1 MARADVER
9 YSAAGASEQSQ
20 VYSCEAWQLY
30 QNQGALVN
38 VVPARGMGDDVS
50 TFVGPGVATVCAGAA
65 LGATMGAAGRL
76 SGVVWGGAPV
86 PFLLSAALVL
96 AGVGVL
102 RSRRADWRL
111 VGVGIGVTCVSLLA
125 GARLEPGAELE
136 TAARTLPW
144 LLGAGAALMLAP
156 AAPALGRFS
165 AVAAL
170 AALLGW
176 AAAAALPLGA
186 GVAIAALGTVIGA
199 RTEPRLA
206 NLGLRRLRIR
216 PLATGI
222 TAVAALACAAG
233 FLALRSSLG
242 PAPDSMILLVSWS
255 FVAAAIPAWRGL
267 ALAGLLAAGLAAGS
281 ALRGDPWVPPGV
293 VFALLGAAPVLVARA
308 GGVTIVGLFIPAL
321 AVISALSVVR
331 VLPASWQTVGAR
343 ADEGLPAESLLRDRI
358 GALRSGAAMRTSWG
372 WWGSSQVWGGES
384 VSLVELDGS
393 VAGSSGRA
401 RAAERLAGT
410 LAACAA
416 SGRARARVTGDDFGR
431 AVVSLREQGFSG
443 IDVAMPDAGLAETLA
458 SVDEGA
464 RRAWLSTEVR
474 LLGVPPRSLL
484 GARGAA
490 DVVVEIVRNGWR
502 DGRSA
507 WPSAAHVRAAAAHVG
522 SGGAHVLVLPGRG
535 IDEGVL
541 AGAIRHFGDAW
552 PVVGVFVPPQG
563 AEELVLVGTAKPIA
577 WAGMEH
583 CVGSAPWLRGEGV
596 TSAVEL
602 GSLAVADHHFARGV
616 ESSGNPGNSMPL
628 TPALLPIASL
638 LAQDAESEHLFGGSV
653 PEDVVSRQA
662 TRRASLSVLL
672 AGASGDVRAAL
683 ERARELSD
691 QPGAGAAIDPM
702 IAPMLDRARTSATA
716 ARAEGAD
723 SPRWAEAD
731 AAIDAA
737 LLLNPASATAR
748 CLRGDIAMARRR
760 ADEAARWYRECA
772 ERDEASAAPWEG
784 LAHARMI
791 QGDRVGAEEA
801 FRAAARLAPNSWQ
814 AALRLGVF
822 LRGLGEAQEAETW
835 LKRAVEGASTSREV
849 GRSRPHQALAML
861 YLESARPELALAE
874 ARRAEV
880 DEGSADSAYLVAAAQ
895 YELKLWEE
903 AESGF
908 RLALKRREGFVEAQ
922 NGLGLCLARRHDYEG
937 AAAAF
942 RAVLSRDP
950 KNAMAREKLDLLR
963 DALGERVDGERGK
976 APPAP

>member
-1 MARADVER
+1 M
-9 YSAAGASEQSQ
+9 
-20 VYSCEAWQLY
+20 
-30 QNQGALVN
+30 
-38 VVPARGMGDDVS
+38 
-50 TFVGPGVATVCAGAA
+50 
-65 LGATMGAAGRL
+65 
-76 SGVVWGGAPV
+76 
-86 PFLLSAALVL
+86 
-96 AGVGVL
+96 
-102 RSRRADWRL
+102 
-111 VGVGIGVTCVSLLA
+111 VGVGIGVTVVALAA
-125 GARLEPGAELE
+125 GAALEPGAELE

-144 LLGAGAALMLAP
+144 LVGLGAALILAP
-156 AAPALGRFS
+156 AAAALGRFS
-165 AVAAL
+165 GVAAL

-176 AAAAALPLGA
+176 LAATTLPLGLGA
-186 GVAIAALGTVIGA
+186 VLAALGAVIGA
-199 RTEPRLA
+199 RAEPPLA
-206 NLGLRRLRIR
+206 NLGLRRLGIS
-216 PLATGI
+216 PIATCVAGLAG
-222 TAVAALACAAG
+222 LACAAS
-233 FLALRSSLG
+233 FLALRPSLG
-242 PAPDSMILLVSWS
+242 PVPESAIHLVSWA
-255 FVAAAIPAWRGL
+255 FVAGAMPASRR
-267 ALAGLLAAGLAAGS
+267 LAAVALVVALLGAAS
-281 ALRGDPWVPPGV
+281 ALRGDPWVAPGV
-293 VFALLGAAPVLVARA
+293 LFPLLGAAPVLVARA
-308 GGVTIVGLFIPAL
+308 LGVTITGLFIPAVAVAL
-321 AVISALSVVR
+321 AVPVVR
-331 VLPASWQTVGAR
+331 SLPAAWQTVGAR
-343 ADEGLPAESLLRDRI
+343 ADEGLPPESLLRDRI
-358 GALRSGAAMRTSWG
+358 GALRTGAAIRTSWG
-372 WWGSSQVWGGES
+372 WWGSSQVWGGS
-384 VSLVELDGS
+384 SASLVELDGS

-401 RAAERLAGT
+401 RSAERLAGT
-410 LAACAA
+410 LAACAS
-416 SGRARARVTGDDFGR
+416 SGRGRARVTGDDFGR
-431 AVVSLREQGFSG
+431 VVVSLREQGFSG
-443 IDVAMPDAGLAETLA
+443 IDVALPDSGLADALA

-474 LLGVPPRSLL
+474 LLALPPRSLL

-507 WPSAAHVRAAAAHVG
+507 WPSAAHVRAAASHVG
-522 SGGAHVLVLPGRG
+522 EGGAHVLVLPGRG
-535 IDEGVL
+535 IDDGAL
-541 AGAIRHFGDAW
+541 GGAIRHFGDAW

-563 AEELVLVGTAKPIA
+563 AEELLLVGAARPIP
-577 WAGMEH
+577 WVGIEH
-583 CVGSAPWLRGEGV
+583 CVAAAPWLRSEGV

-602 GSLAVADHHFARGV
+602 ASLAVADHHFARAV
-616 ESSGNPGNSMPL
+616 EAGREPGHGMPEA
-628 TPALLPIASL
+628 PSLLPIASL
-638 LAQDAESEHLFGGSV
+638 LAENAESEHLFGGSV
-653 PEDVVSRQA
+653 PEELGSRQA

-683 ERARELSD
+683 ERARELAD

-702 IAPMLDRARTSATA
+702 IAPMLDRARSSATA
-716 ARAEGAD
+716 ARAEGVD
-723 SPRWAEAD
+723 SAKWAEAD
-731 AAIDAA
+731 AAIEAA

-760 ADEAARWYRECA
+760 VDEAARWYGECA

-822 LRGLGEAQEAETW
+822 LRGIGEAKEAETW
-835 LKRAVEGASTSREV
+835 LKRAVEGASTSRDV
-849 GRSRPHQALAML
+849 GRSWPHLALAML

-880 DEGSADSAYLVAAAQ
+880 DEGSADSAYWVAAAQ

-903 AESGF
+903 SESGF

-976 APPAP
+976 APPTP